1 MKKIILAVIL
11 SISAI
16 LQTAVFAE
24 NDEITVTIN
33 GEKLESPIPAQ
44 IINERTML
52 PMRSVFETLGAKVK
66 WAGDDKLIFAT
77 KGKTFIT
84 MKIGVP
90 QMVVQTTDS
99 DESEVITLDTAPFID
114 SDYTLIPVR
123 AVAEAL
129 SADVDWID
137 ETRTVVITNSKGTL
151 D

>member
-52 PMRSVFETLGAKVK
+52 PMRSVFETLGAKVT

-77 KGKTFIT
+77 KGKIFIT